1 MRKLFIYYSL
11 TGNGDVVADYF
22 KEKGYEIRKVIT
34 KYKYPKNKFL
44 MIMTGGYKASFNKK
58 EELLDFD
65 SDISKYD
72 IVIIGSPVWNDRLSA
87 AINSVISLLDLNN
100 KDVSFILY
108 SASGKA
114 NHAKD
119 KIRDL
124 FNVEAIILKEPKQN
138 KEELQKIKIYK

>member
-58 EELLDFD
+58 DKLLDFD
-65 SDISKYD
+65 NDISKYD
-72 IVIIGSPVWNDRLSA
+72 KIIVASPVWNDRLSA
-87 AINSVISLLDLNN
+87 PINSVISLINPSN
-100 KDVSFILY
+100 KDISFILY
-108 SASGKA
+108 SASGIA

-119 KIRDL
+119 KIKNL
-124 FNVEAIILKEPKQN
+124 FNVDATILKEPKKN
-138 KEELQKIKIYK
+138 NEELKKIKL